1 MLEARLV
8 KFERPLPTA
17 KERTMSESSNALPAF
32 TEHRVERDRGSLYVR
47 DFPGSGP
54 AFVAL
59 HGFPDNSHIYDDLI
73 PHLVAAGR
81 RTIGI
86 DFLGFGAS
94 DKPEGAR
101 YSFDQQLGDLE
112 AVVEVLGLEK
122 IIPIGHDAGGPAA
135 VNFALRYPERTASVC
150 LMNAFYGDAP
160 GLRVPEF
167 IELFSNK
174 GLRALA
180 RHFLASPQQFAW
192 LLGFQRD
199 QMQVGLTEAQK
210 ARYTDFL
217 GPVIDNNFR
226 QRPSAGPAFA
236 QMTYQLT
243 DEVAANTGRLL
254 EFRRSE
260 APLLLIWGK
269 HDPYLHVSVAEYM
282 RSNARHGVLHVLD
295 AGHWP
300 QIDAAA
306 DVARILLAGDL

>member
-1 MLEARLV
+1 M
-8 KFERPLPTA
+8 TDSQN
-17 KERTMSESSNALPAF
+17 TALPAF
-32 TEHRVERDRGSLYVR
+32 TEHRVPRDRGSLYVR
-47 DFPGSGP
+47 DFPGGGP
-54 AFVAL
+54 TFVVL

-73 PHLVAAGR
+73 PHLVSAGR
-81 RTIGI
+81 RTVAI

-94 DKPEGAR
+94 DKPEGAH

-112 AVVEVLGLEK
+112 TVVDALGIDK
-122 IIPIGHDAGGPAA
+122 IIPVGHDAGGPTA
-135 VNFALRYPERTASVC
+135 VNFALRHPERTAAVC

-174 GLRALA
+174 GLKSLT

-199 QMQVGLTEAQK
+199 QMQAGLTEAQK

-217 GPVIDNNFR
+217 GPLIDNNFR
-226 QRPSAGPAFA
+226 QQPSAGPAFA

-243 DEVAANTGRLL
+243 DEVAANTARLV
-254 EFRRSE
+254 EFRRSDV
-260 APLLLIWGK
+260 PLLLIWGTL
-269 HDPYLHVSVAEYM
+269 DPYLHVSVAEYM
-282 RSNARHGVLHVLD
+282 RSQAKKAALHVVE

-306 DVARILLAGDL
+306 DIARILLASP

>member
-1 MLEARLV
+1 MTDS
-8 KFERPLPTA
+8 P
-17 KERTMSESSNALPAF
+17 SSALPAF
-32 TEHRVERDRGSLYVR
+32 AEHRVQRDRGNLYVR

-54 AFVAL
+54 AFVVL

-73 PHLVAAGR
+73 PHLASAGR
-81 RTIGI
+81 RTIAI

-94 DKPEGAR
+94 DKPDGAH
-101 YSFDQQLGDLE
+101 YSFEQQLGDLE
-112 AVVEVLGLEK
+112 AVVEALGIDR
-122 IIPIGHDAGGPAA
+122 IIPVGHDAGGPAA
-135 VNFALRYPERTASVC
+135 VNFALRHPERTAAIC

-174 GLRALA
+174 GLKALTQ
-180 RHFLASPQQFAW
+180 HFLASPQQFAW

-199 QMQVGLTEAQK
+199 QMQAGLTEAQK

-217 GPVIDNNFR
+217 GPIIDNNFR

-236 QMTYQLT
+236 QMTYQLSN
-243 DEVAANTGRLL
+243 EVAANMARLL
-254 EFRRSE
+254 EFRRSDV
-260 APLLLIWGK
+260 PLLLIWGK
-269 HDPYLHVSVAEYM
+269 SDPYLHVSVAEYM
-282 RSNARHGVLHVLD
+282 RSQARNAALHVLE

-306 DVARILLAGDL
+306 DVARVMLASE

>member
-1 MLEARLV
+1 
-8 KFERPLPTA
+8 
-17 KERTMSESSNALPAF
+17 MSDSSNALPAF
-32 TEHRVERDRGSLYVR
+32 TEHRVERDHGSLYAR

-54 AFVAL
+54 AFVVL

-73 PHLVAAGR
+73 PHLVAAGH
-81 RTIGI
+81 RTIAI

-122 IIPIGHDAGGPAA
+122 IIPVGHDAGGPAA
-135 VNFALRYPERTASVC
+135 VNFALRHPERTASVC

-160 GLRVPEF
+160 GPRVPEF

-174 GLRALA
+174 GLRALT

-243 DEVAANTGRLL
+243 DEVAANTARLL

-260 APLLLIWGK
+260 VPLLLIWGK

-282 RSNARHGVLHVLD
+282 RSNARHAVLHVLD

-306 DVARILLAGDL
+306 DVARILLAGDLQTFGTIIQD